1 MILGFLF
8 FIQTFLK
15 HCKALSTEKYK
26 CYMNVLLLL
35 LLLLLE
41 TKVGTTSQDS
51 IMHSK
56 NRRVWLSE
64 TPLIPYKPLV
74 PRIFLTKSYKN
85 RAEKLWQP
93 QTGIISSQDFFKNKV
108 LEPGHASLMMNQQG
122 CAKVTF
128 ALANGQPKNP
138 YVPPGINK
146 AVLYYMPCTMTF
158 SNCQSILMK
167 TPVSL
172 SLFLCLFGIADTNAL
187 NGTTTELSNTSVDGH
202 LIF

>member
-1 MILGFLF
+1 MFTPQDFVHRVQRGLLFCIFATMYIYIYIYICVCVMILGFLF

-26 CYMNVLLLL
+26 RYINILLPLLLLLL

-93 QTGIISSQDFFKNKV
+93 QTGII
-108 LEPGHASLMMNQQG
+108 
-122 CAKVTF
+122 
-128 ALANGQPKNP
+128 
-138 YVPPGINK
+138 
-146 AVLYYMPCTMTF
+146 
-158 SNCQSILMK
+158 
-167 TPVSL
+167 L
-172 SLFLCLFGIADTNAL
+172 S
-187 NGTTTELSNTSVDGH
+187 
-202 LIF
+202 